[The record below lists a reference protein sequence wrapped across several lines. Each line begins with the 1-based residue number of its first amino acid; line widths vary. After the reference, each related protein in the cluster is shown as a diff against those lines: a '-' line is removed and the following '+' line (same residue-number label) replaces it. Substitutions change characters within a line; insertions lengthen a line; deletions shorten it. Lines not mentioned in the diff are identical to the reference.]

1 MMCVYWGRYWGMGEG
16 DFQSLLSLDIDTEV
30 ERDIMKSVG
39 RSLNFGTSFPVLMG
53 FTLCAVSDH

>member
-1 MMCVYWGRYWGMGEG
+1 MGEG